1 MEQNTCQNT
10 DGYAYTKAAK
20 PATAHTIKVQT
31 QSRTALDFDDMDEYA
46 CAVKNCLYAPE
57 HLEITDESG
66 KVVWSQKGFEFL
78 RSQAGSDGRE
88 IEGQQDASVN
98 PSLWRNTWL
107 NHQAGLFE
115 VVDGIYQVR
124 GYDMSNL
131 TVIAGATGW
140 IVCDPLISCECARA
154 ALDLVNEKLGAR
166 PVSAIVISHP
176 HIDHF
181 GGIKGIIDAEA
192 VESGRVPLIVPGS
205 FTHYAASENVHAMNA
220 MQRRAAYQ
228 YGTTLPQGPRGT
240 LSMGIGMGQSRGL
253 VTFIRPTDEICEKT
267 ETRVIDGVTFNFLL
281 TPETEAPVEMC
292 WYLPEFKALWM
303 AELCN
308 ATMHNLYT
316 LRGTQIRDGNAW
328 AWGIAEAR
336 ALFGKEA
343 QVMFQSHNWPHWGN
357 AQVNE
362 VLENTAA
369 IYKYIN
375 DQTLMYMNMGYT
387 PNEISHRIRLPEAME
402 KVWYTRPYYG
412 TLSHN
417 AKAVYQRYL
426 GWYDANPVHL
436 NPLPPREEALK
447 MIEYMGGD
455 TERILERAAADFKAG
470 QYQWAAQVCNALVF
484 ADPDNEKARCLCA
497 DALEQLGYQSE
508 SGPWRNSYLT
518 AAAELRFG
526 PKTGKDRQATN
537 SGDLARCMDARMM
550 LDYMGIL
557 IDGEKAQHKDIKI
570 NLELTDTAERYYL
583 HLYHGTLLYYPQM
596 QEPDAD
602 ADVSMPRLGLAAVL
616 TRNRTAWPKLIHFR
630 KGSVAV
636 LEQLTEDMVALDPV
650 FNIIE
655 P

>member
-1 MEQNTCQNT
+1 MNM
-10 DGYAYTKAAK
+10 GYIFSKESK
-20 PATAHTIKVQT
+20 GATSYTIKEQQGSCKV
-31 QSRTALDFDDMDEYA
+31 LDFDDPGEYD
-46 CAVKNCLYAPE
+46 CAVKNRIWGPE
-57 HLEITDESG
+57 HLEITDDSG
-66 KVVWSQKGFEFL
+66 KVVWSQKGFEFM
-78 RSQAGSDGRE
+78 RAQIDEKGRE
-88 IEGQQDASVN
+88 RTDRTDSTIH

-107 NHQAGLFE
+107 NHQTGLFK

-131 TVIAGATGW
+131 TVIEGKTGW

-154 ALDLVNEKLGAR
+154 AMELIDDKLGQR

-181 GGIKGIIDAEA
+181 GGIKGIVNEDD
-192 VESGRVPLIVPGS
+192 VNSGRVPLIVPQH

-228 YGTTLPQGPRGT
+228 YGTTLPQGPEGT
-240 LSMGIGMGQSRGL
+240 LAMGIGMGQSRGL
-253 VTFIRPTDEICEKT
+253 VTFIRPTDEICEPM
-267 ETRVIDGVTFNFLL
+267 ETRVIDGVSFEFLQ

-328 AWGIAEAR
+328 AYGIARAR
-336 ALFGKEA
+336 AMFGSRA
-343 QVMFQSHNWPHWGN
+343 DVMFQAHNWPHWGN

-369 IYKYIN
+369 VYKFIN
-375 DQTLMYMNMGYT
+375 DQTLMYMNMGDT
-387 PNEISHRIRLPEAME
+387 PGEISHKIRLPQNLE
-402 KVWYTRPYYG
+402 KIWYTRPYYG

-436 NPLPPREEALK
+436 NPLTPQAEAVK
-447 MIEYMGGD
+447 MVEYMGCAEAVLEKAVID
-455 TERILERAAADFKAG
+455 FERGE
-470 QYQWAAQVCNALVF
+470 YQWVAQVCNALVF
-484 ADPDNEKARCLCA
+484 ADPSNEKARCLCA

-518 AAAELRFG
+518 AASELRHG

-537 SGDLARCMDARMM
+537 SGDLARCMDTRMM

-557 IDGEKAQHKDIKI
+557 IDAEKAAHKDIRI
-570 NLELTDTAERYYL
+570 NLTISDTKEQYYL
-583 HLYHGTLLYYPQM
+583 HLYCGVLLYYPQM
-596 QEPDAD
+596 RVACAD
-602 ADVSMPRLGLAAVL
+602 ADVIMPRLGLGAL
-616 TRNRTAWPKLIHFR
+616 LSGNRAGMEKLIHFEQGDM
-630 KGSVAV
+630 KI
-636 LEQLTEDMVALDPV
+636 LEALTEDMVRFEPV